1 MSLALAAALLAAGQ
15 PAETP
20 RAFLERVYAGYW
32 DPDYSPLARPRQVFA
47 RPLVEAI
54 EEDSRLSRDEVG
66 YMDADPLCQCQD
78 PAGLRPVIGQV
89 RQPTPKTATVA
100 VVITFGGSD
109 RRDLSVRLVRTG
121 AGWRIADIAAAD
133 EPSLLD
139 SLRRFNA
146 RRRAQ
151 EKTEATSSAERKSP
165 SRGS

>member
-1 MSLALAAALLAAGQ
+1 MSLAFAAALLAAGP

-20 RAFLERVYAGYW
+20 RAFLERVYAGYR
-32 DPDYSPLARPRQVFA
+32 DEDYSPLARPRRVFA

-54 EEDSRLSRDEVG
+54 EEDRRLSRDEVG

-78 PAGLRPVIGQV
+78 PAGLRPAVGQV
-89 RQPTPKTATVA
+89 RRPAPGTATAAVA
-100 VVITFGGSD
+100 LTFSGSD
-109 RRDLSVRLVRTG
+109 RRDIAVKLVRTG

-146 RRRAQ
+146 RRRA
-151 EKTEATSSAERKSP
+151 EKGEATSSAER
-165 SRGS
+165 